1 MKTLQLGWASG
12 DVSLIMSV
20 LDPSFTFTITGQTTR
35 TRDEFPEAYAQFR
48 KKVLNFL
55 IFSLISFLMFL
66 LRLRMMVALQAH
78 HKTT

>member
-1 MKTLQLGWASG
+1 MQLGWASG

-48 KKVLNFL
+48 KKVLDFL
-55 IFSLISFLMFL
+55 ICSLIL
-66 LRLRMMVALQAH
+66 
-78 HKTT
+78 